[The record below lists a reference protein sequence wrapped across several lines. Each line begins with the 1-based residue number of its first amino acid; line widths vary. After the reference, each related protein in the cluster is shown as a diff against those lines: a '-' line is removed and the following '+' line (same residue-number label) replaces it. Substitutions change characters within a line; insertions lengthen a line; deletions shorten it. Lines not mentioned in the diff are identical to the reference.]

1 MGRLRHPKVLPHAA
15 ASSAARSFLSCA
27 APTRG
32 KHFYSSS
39 ESEEEEEAHKKFN
52 IKIKPLQAKDILKS
66 AATVDELK
74 ASVGNIALSPSPVV
88 SAPCLFFFFFL
99 GCGSRA
105 AWCASARGASSLGV
119 SGERWLCALLSGVCL
134 VQSSTVGLSG

>member
-1 MGRLRHPKVLPHAA
+1 MPCSKAKACLWEGCGTPRCCCAA
-15 ASSAARSFLSCA
+15 ASPAARSFLSCA

-88 SAPCLFFFFFL
+88 SAPCPGFSLAVEA
-99 GCGSRA
+99 GV
-105 AWCASARGASSLGV
+105 LGV
-119 SGERWLCALLSGVCL
+119 FEPRVPLPGVR
-134 VQSSTVGLSG
+134 VGKVGFVP